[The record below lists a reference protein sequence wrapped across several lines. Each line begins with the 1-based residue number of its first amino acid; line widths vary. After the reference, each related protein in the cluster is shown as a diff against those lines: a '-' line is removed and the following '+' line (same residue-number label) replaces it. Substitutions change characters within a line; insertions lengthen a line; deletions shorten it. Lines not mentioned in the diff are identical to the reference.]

1 MKTNKLM
8 LAAMLFGA
16 VALVSCDKEKEN
28 NDVVPPTPT
37 PDPEVT
43 VPDLDPTEGK
53 ITLAIHFVAAPCND
67 VILAGSFAEGAWDGT
82 SLKMEAIKDFDGWY
96 KAVITP
102 IEANESGYTCEAKPV
117 QLQSDGSFSWDGQWY
132 GDGTNLV
139 KILDGAGC
147 ELDYN
152 ESNGESQLKF
162 LADAAGQVITAEA
175 YGWKVNPCVELPV
188 AEEAYIKHA
197 SAEEAENWVAEKMDK
212 VSEGTFTHTFVYSDN
227 GVNIGIDESCTGW
240 YPADEIEGL
249 DATTMAGQ
257 KITVTFVSTSG
268 TKGTLSAKLAE

>member
-67 VILAGSFAEGAWDGT
+67 VILTGSFAEGAWDGT

-102 IEANESGYTCEAKPV
+102 AEANESGYTCEAKPV

-139 KILDGAGC
+139 KILTVPVVSWTTTKA
-147 ELDYN
+147 
-152 ESNGESQLKF
+152 
-162 LADAAGQVITAEA
+162 TARA
-175 YGWKVNPCVELPV
+175 NLSSWQMLQ
-188 AEEAYIKHA
+188 
-197 SAEEAENWVAEKMDK
+197 DK
-212 VSEGTFTHTFVYSDN
+212 SLLQK
-227 GVNIGIDESCTGW
+227 
-240 YPADEIEGL
+240 P
-249 DATTMAGQ
+249 MAG
-257 KITVTFVSTSG
+257 K
-268 TKGTLSAKLAE
+268 